1 MKTFETDLHIEASP
15 AKVWAVLMDFA
26 AYPDWNPFVRRIE
39 GEARVGAR
47 LEVFIQPP
55 GGKGMTFQPTV
66 LRCEAEREFRWLGHL
81 GIPGLFDGEHYFLL
95 QPAPDRGTTLVHGE
109 HFRGILLPLLAGA
122 LKKSLVGFERMNLAL
137 KARCECH

>member
-66 LRCEAEREFRWLGHL
+66 LRREAEREFRWLGHL

-95 QPAPDRGTTLVHGE
+95 QPAPDGGTTLVHGE